1 VTFQTKL
8 FAAATL
14 AAATALAVA
23 GTLIATTMARRTD
36 EQIEQTLVAEA
47 KLAADLL
54 ARAAPGSAA
63 DAVDA
68 RIREFDA
75 EADHLGAL
83 LDARVTLIAGDG
95 RVLGDSAETPTAVA
109 LMENHGARPEIIEAR
124 EQGLGKSQ
132 RHSDTVNIDML
143 YVAAPVVHPA
153 IRFVRV
159 ALPLSGIR
167 QQLRSVLTATLTAL
181 GVALAGALVIGWM
194 FSSRIGGRVRAIA
207 EVANRYR
214 GGDLSAARLDY
225 GDDELGIVA
234 RTLDN
239 AVQVV
244 GRQLAEQARDH
255 SRMEAILSGMI
266 EGVIVVDPQGRLQ
279 LANTAAVRMLKL
291 DDLSLGRHYVES
303 IRHPAI
309 AELVAAALAG
319 RTPQGLQMSPPRDAS
334 RTIMARAAP
343 AAGGSEHG
351 AVLVLHDITELR
363 RADQIRRDFVAN
375 VSHELRTPL
384 TAIRGYV
391 EALSEGD
398 TSAEESR
405 RFLDIITRHTERM
418 ERLVKDLLRL
428 ARLDAGQETVDPVA
442 CDARNLITSVV
453 TELSSTLDQRDQR
466 VEIAI
471 APESETLRG
480 DPTKLHDVL
489 RNLIAN
495 ANTYSPEHTTIRVET
510 ARHGSSFVLSVAD
523 QGPGIPDE
531 DLSRVFERFYR
542 VDKSRARDPG
552 GTGLGLAIVKHLVEL
567 HNGTVAAE
575 NRAEGGTRVTVT
587 LPDESAQLKAQSLK

>member
-1 VTFQTKL
+1 LTFQSKL
-8 FAAATL
+8 FSAATL
-14 AAATALAVA
+14 SAAIALAVA

-36 EQIEQTLVAEA
+36 DRIEQTLVAEA
-47 KLAADLL
+47 KLAAELL
-54 ARAAPGSAA
+54 ARSAAPVSSA
-63 DAVDA
+63 DPIDA

-75 EADHLGAL
+75 EADRIGER
-83 LDARVTLIAGDG
+83 LDARVTLIARDG
-95 RVLGDSAETPTAVA
+95 RVLGDSAEAPAAVA
-109 LMENHGARPEIIEAR
+109 LMENHGARPEVVEAR
-124 EQGLGKSQ
+124 DQGLGKSR
-132 RHSDTVNIDML
+132 RHSDTVNVDML
-143 YVAAPVVHPA
+143 YVAVPVAHPA
-153 IRFVRV
+153 VAFVRV

-181 GVALAGALVIGWM
+181 AVALAGAVVIGWI
-194 FSSRIGGRVRAIA
+194 FSSRVGRRVRAVA
-207 EVANRYR
+207 EAATRYR
-214 GGDLSAARLDY
+214 SGDLSARRLDY
-225 GDDELGIVA
+225 GDDELGLVA
-234 RTLDN
+234 RALDN
-239 AVQVV
+239 AVQAV
-244 GRQLAEQARDH
+244 GRQLAEQARDR

-279 LANTAAVRMLKL
+279 LVNTAAIRMLKL
-291 DDLSLGRHYVES
+291 DGLSIGRHYVES

-309 AELVAAALAG
+309 VELVAAALAG
-319 RTPQGLQMSPPRDAS
+319 RVPDGLQMSPPRDAS

-351 AVLVLHDITELR
+351 AVVVLHDITELR

-391 EALSEGD
+391 EALSEED
-398 TSAEESR
+398 CTPEDR
-405 RFLDIITRHTERM
+405 RQFLDVIGRHTRRM

-428 ARLDAGQETVDPVA
+428 ARLDAGQETVDLA
-442 CDARNLITSVV
+442 SCDARGLIASVV
-453 TELSSTLDQRDQR
+453 TELSSALDQRDQR

-471 APESETLRG
+471 APDSEMVTV

-510 ARHGSSFVLSVAD
+510 ARNGSSFVVSVAD
-523 QGPGIPDE
+523 QGPGIPDD

-542 VDKSRARDPG
+542 VDKSRMRDPG

-567 HNGTVAAE
+567 HRGSVRAE
-575 NRAEGGTRVTVT
+575 NRPEGGTLVIVT
-587 LPDESAQLKAQSLK
+587 LPGQESATFEVQA